1 MKKSILVLFFT
12 FILFKGYTQ
21 VGINRDGS
29 QPDPSAILDA
39 KSTEKGFLPPRM
51 SHAQMN
57 AINTPA
63 EGLMVYCLD
72 CNNDGTGVYL
82 PIS

>member
-1 MKKSILVLFFT
+1 MKESIIALFFT
-12 FILFKGYTQ
+12 LLLFTGYTQ

-51 SHAQMN
+51 SNAQMN
-57 AINTPA
+57 AINNPA
-63 EGLMVYCLD
+63 EGLMVY
-72 CNNDGTGVYL
+72 
-82 PIS
+82 